1 MFSSEKITFLMQI
14 LIESL
19 PSESSS
25 TELQLTSVGQL
36 EEDGKLA
43 SEELDRHV
51 HTFNTLS
58 SQDYVNISLCLKEKS
73 LSWLVILKGQCHE
86 IFCF

>member
-1 MFSSEKITFLMQI
+1 VFPSVKITFLMQI

-51 HTFNTLS
+51 HTFNILS
-58 SQDYVNISLCLKEKS
+58 SQDYTNMLRY
-73 LSWLVILKGQCHE
+73 HA
-86 IFCF
+86 

>member
-1 MFSSEKITFLMQI
+1 MQI

-43 SEELDRHV
+43 SEELDRQV
-51 HTFNTLS
+51 HNLS
-58 SQDYVNISLCLKEKS
+58 IQDYANLLLCLRKNS
-73 LSWLVILKGQCHE
+73 
-86 IFCF
+86 

>member
-1 MFSSEKITFLMQI
+1 VIPSVKITFLTQI

-43 SEELDRHV
+43 SEELDRYV
-51 HTFNTLS
+51 QTFNTFR
-58 SQDYVNISLCLKEKS
+58 SQDYANILLCLRKNP
-73 LSWLVILKGQCHE
+73 
-86 IFCF
+86 

>member
-1 MFSSEKITFLMQI
+1 

-36 EEDGKLA
+36 EEDAKVA
-43 SEELDRHV
+43 NEELD
-51 HTFNTLS
+51 
-58 SQDYVNISLCLKEKS
+58 K
-73 LSWLVILKGQCHE
+73 
-86 IFCF
+86 

>member
-1 MFSSEKITFLMQI
+1 MQI

-43 SEELDRHV
+43 SEELDRQV
-51 HTFNTLS
+51 HTFNTES
-58 SQDYVNISLCLKEKS
+58 CQDYANILLCLRKNS
-73 LSWLVILKGQCHE
+73 
-86 IFCF
+86 

>member
-1 MFSSEKITFLMQI
+1 MQI

-43 SEELDRHV
+43 SEELDRQV
-51 HTFNTLS
+51 HTLS
-58 SQDYVNISLCLKEKS
+58 NQDYANLLLCLKGSK
-73 LSWLVILKGQCHE
+73 LE
-86 IFCF
+86 IFVAEFNAVLAENTSNTSNITNFFFQC

>member
-1 MFSSEKITFLMQI
+1 VFPSVKITFSMQI

-43 SEELDRHV
+43 SEELDRQV
-51 HTFNTLS
+51 HMFNTLN
-58 SQDYVNISLCLKEKS
+58 SQDYANILLY
-73 LSWLVILKGQCHE
+73 LRIILEQPGS
-86 IFCF
+86 

>member
-1 MFSSEKITFLMQI
+1 MQI

-43 SEELDRHV
+43 SEELDRQV
-51 HTFNTLS
+51 HNLS
-58 SQDYVNISLCLKEKS
+58 IQDYANLLLCLRKN
-73 LSWLVILKGQCHE
+73 SWAN
-86 IFCF
+86 